1 MVRAYFFDKSSYV
14 NFNLRRSMYLYL
26 YTYSII
32 RPLVTS
38 AEKKEALIFKMILFI
53 YNILLKKH
61 NLHSSNGRPTDEG
74 YRRPAVLRPPQPQ
87 VRLSPRLG
95 RDMKLLAAYLLL
107 VLGGNATPTAEDVT
121 KVVTSVGGEV
131 DEEQLN
137 ALLAV
142 PDLLA

>member
-1 MVRAYFFDKSSYV
+1 
-14 NFNLRRSMYLYL
+14 
-26 YTYSII
+26 
-32 RPLVTS
+32 
-38 AEKKEALIFKMILFI
+38 
-53 YNILLKKH
+53 
-61 NLHSSNGRPTDEG
+61 
-74 YRRPAVLRPPQPQ
+74 
-87 VRLSPRLG
+87 
-95 RDMKLLAAYLLL
+95 MKLLAAYLLL